1 MRHLLRQESMIAPF
15 AETVRILAFVTVM
28 FGSGLSLAASQQPED
43 STDAEA
49 RIEVRIENR
58 KVVGDQIIRVTQG
71 QLVEMIW
78 TTDEAAEL
86 HIHGYDIRFEISP
99 DTPAEV
105 SFTAHA
111 TGRFAVTSHGF
122 GGQHGHGHD
131 TLVYIEVY
139 PK

>member
-1 MRHLLRQESMIAPF
+1 MIAPF
-15 AETVRILAFVTVM
+15 ADTVRILAFVTVI
-28 FGSGLSLAASQQPED
+28 FGSGLSPAAPQQTENP
-43 STDAEA
+43 TDTGA
-49 RIEVRIENR
+49 RIEVRIANR
-58 KVVGDQIIRVTQG
+58 KVVGDHIIRVTQG

-86 HIHGYDIRFEISP
+86 HIHGYDIRFGISP
-99 DTPAEV
+99 DAPAEV

-122 GGQHGHGHD
+122 GGEHGHGHD

>member
-1 MRHLLRQESMIAPF
+1 MIAPF
-15 AETVRILAFVTVM
+15 AETVRIFAFVTVI
-28 FGSGLSLAASQQPED
+28 FGSGLSPAAPQQPED
-43 STDAEA
+43 STDSEP

-58 KVVGDQIIRVTQG
+58 KVVGDHIIRVTQG
-71 QLVEMIW
+71 QHVEMIW
-78 TTDEAAEL
+78 STDEAAEL
-86 HIHGYDIRFEISP
+86 HIHGYDIRFGISP
-99 DTPAEV
+99 DAPAEV

>member
-1 MRHLLRQESMIAPF
+1 MIAPF
-15 AETVRILAFVTVM
+15 AETVRILAFVTVI
-28 FGSGLSLAASQQPED
+28 FGSGLSLADSQQPEG

>member
-1 MRHLLRQESMIAPF
+1 MIAPF
-15 AETVRILAFVTVM
+15 AETVRILAFATGIV
-28 FGSGLSLAASQQPED
+28 GSSLSSAAPQQTEHA
-43 STDAEA
+43 TDAEA

-58 KVVGDQIIRVTQG
+58 KVVGAHIIRVTQG
-71 QLVEMIW
+71 QLVEMLW

-99 DTPAEV
+99 DAPAEV

>member
-1 MRHLLRQESMIAPF
+1 MIAPF
-15 AETVRILAFVTVM
+15 AENARIFAFVTVV
-28 FGSGLSLAASQQPED
+28 FGSSLSPDAPQQAENAP
-43 STDAEA
+43 DAEA
-49 RIEVRIENR
+49 RIAVRIENR
-58 KVVGDQIIRVTQG
+58 KVVGDHIIRVTQG
-71 QLVEMIW
+71 QLVEMLW

-99 DTPAEV
+99 DAPAEV

>member
-1 MRHLLRQESMIAPF
+1 MIAPF
-15 AETVRILAFVTVM
+15 AETVRILALSIGI
-28 FGSGLSLAASQQPED
+28 FGSSLSPAAPQQPENA
-43 STDAEA
+43 TDAEA

-58 KVVGDQIIRVTQG
+58 KVVGAHIIRVTQG
-71 QLVEMIW
+71 QLVEMLW

-99 DTPAEV
+99 DAPAEV

>member
-1 MRHLLRQESMIAPF
+1 MIAPF
-15 AETVRILAFVTVM
+15 ADIVRILVFVTVI
-28 FGSGLSLAASQQPED
+28 FGSGLSPATPQQTENT
-43 STDAEA
+43 TDAEP
-49 RIEVRIENR
+49 RIEVRIANR
-58 KVVGDQIIRVTQG
+58 KVVGDHIIRVIQG
-71 QLVEMIW
+71 QLVEMTW

-99 DTPAEV
+99 DAPAEV

>member
-1 MRHLLRQESMIAPF
+1 MIAPF

-99 DTPAEV
+99 DVPAEV

>member
-1 MRHLLRQESMIAPF
+1 MIAPF
-15 AETVRILAFVTVM
+15 AETVRIIASVTVI
-28 FGSGLSLAASQQPED
+28 FGTGLSLAASQQPEN

-58 KVVGDQIIRVTQG
+58 KVVGDHIIRVIQG
-71 QLVEMIW
+71 QLVEMVW

-86 HIHGYDIRFEISP
+86 HIHGYDIRFGISP
-99 DTPAEV
+99 DAPAQV

>member
-1 MRHLLRQESMIAPF
+1 MIAPF
-15 AETVRILAFVTVM
+15 VKTVRILAFVTVI
-28 FGSGLSLAASQQPED
+28 FGSGLSPAAPQQPES

-49 RIEVRIENR
+49 RIEVRIANR

-71 QLVEMIW
+71 QLVKMVW
-78 TTDEAAEL
+78 LTDEAAEL
-86 HIHGYDIRFEISP
+86 HIHGYDIWFGISP
-99 DTPAEV
+99 DAPAEV

>member
-1 MRHLLRQESMIAPF
+1 MIAPF
-15 AETVRILAFVTVM
+15 AETVRILAFATGI
-28 FGSGLSLAASQQPED
+28 FGSSLSPAAPQQTENA
-43 STDAEA
+43 TDAEA

-58 KVVGDQIIRVTQG
+58 KVVGDHIIRVTQG
-71 QLVEMIW
+71 QLVEMLW

-99 DTPAEV
+99 DAPAEV

>member
-1 MRHLLRQESMIAPF
+1 MTAPF
-15 AETVRILAFVTVM
+15 AETARIFAFAVVL
-28 FGSGLSLAASQQPED
+28 FGSGPGLAAPQQAE
-43 STDAEA
+43 SAAAAEA
-49 RIEVRIENR
+49 RIEVRVENR
-58 KVVGDQIIRVTQG
+58 KVVGDHVIRLTRG
-71 QLVEMIW
+71 QLVKTVW

-86 HIHGYDIRFEISP
+86 HIHGYDIHFEISP
-99 DTPAEV
+99 DAPAEV

-122 GGQHGHGHD
+122 GSGHGHGHE

>member
-1 MRHLLRQESMIAPF
+1 MRHLLRQEPMIAPF
-15 AETVRILAFVTVM
+15 AETVRILAFATGI
-28 FGSGLSLAASQQPED
+28 FGSSLSPAAPQQTENA
-43 STDAEA
+43 TDAEA

-58 KVVGDQIIRVTQG
+58 KVVGDHIIRVTQG
-71 QLVEMIW
+71 QLVEMLW

-99 DTPAEV
+99 DAPAEI

>member
-15 AETVRILAFVTVM
+15 AETVRILAFVTVI
-28 FGSGLSLAASQQPED
+28 FGSGLSLADSQQPED

-58 KVVGDQIIRVTQG
+58 KVVGDNIIRVTQG

>member
-1 MRHLLRQESMIAPF
+1 MIAPF
-15 AETVRILAFVTVM
+15 ADTVRILVFVTAI
-28 FGSGLSLAASQQPED
+28 FGSSLSPAAPQQKENQTD
-43 STDAEA
+43 SEA
-49 RIEVRIENR
+49 RIEVRIANR
-58 KVVGDQIIRVTQG
+58 TVVGDHIIRVTQG

-99 DTPAEV
+99 DAPAEV